1 MLKIYQLQGRSL
13 DIFYKSLDS
22 MLGRSVVFIVKK
34 VLHSLDASH
43 ISFDVLNMSSDES
56 VRKRF
61 VEDGMVYAP
70 YKVYIIISYSLNI
83 NIIMEHQMYSY
94 KNVFFHFIVFRRLY
108 NILPKNVPNPTR

>member
-43 ISFDVLNMSSDES
+43 VSFDVLNMSSDES

-61 VEDGMVYAP
+61 VEDGMVYVP
-70 YKVYIIISYSLNI
+70 YKVYIIISYSLNV
-83 NIIMEHQMYSY
+83 NIIVEH
-94 KNVFFHFIVFRRLY
+94 
-108 NILPKNVPNPTR
+108 